1 MVNALHLGQN
11 VLFSFN
17 RLRPFGRSM
26 TASRTLCRVLG
37 YQNFAAIVPGQPW
50 LRDEGKRSPKPKPT
64 RGKSA
69 LAIRWRYQ
77 GRPGMTDPAAAS
89 LRRQAAVALG
99 SAGST
104 IHVSLVVGVP
114 VSIDHAINR
123 SQVKHL
129 AADIPPILQNDPSM

>member
-1 MVNALHLGQN
+1 
-11 VLFSFN
+11 
-17 RLRPFGRSM
+17 
-26 TASRTLCRVLG
+26 
-37 YQNFAAIVPGQPW
+37 
-50 LRDEGKRSPKPKPT
+50 
-64 RGKSA
+64 
-69 LAIRWRYQ
+69 
-77 GRPGMTDPAAAS
+77 MTDPAAAS